1 MNFLKSNDPAPSRIY
16 YKINRLFYRLW
27 FRLVL
32 IIVFLVVSILVS
44 KKFLF
49 KDIDLNAEIRFLSE
63 ESSAIY
69 KGLTELSITRIIVK
83 GAQEPLKKEIITLI
97 ENAATEGFSAL
108 KAQALREKIEDIRK
122 VKKAFVKFST
132 DGLVIVNVIERK
144 EAVVF
149 FNNDRYEVLDS
160 NGVIL
165 SIKQNYE
172 GLSSFPLIVGK
183 DASKNIYALL
193 ELVNEIGSHQS
204 EVLYYEWVGERRWDI
219 HMKSELVFKLP
230 ENNLNKGLKV
240 MRMFLRETNKN
251 KLSKTVVSVDLRNID
266 KPIIRF
272 RNVPPVEY
280 IGTNTRR
287 LSG

>member
-1 MNFLKSNDPAPSRIY
+1 MNFLKSNDPAPSRLY

-69 KGLTELSITRIIVK
+69 KGLTELSITRIFVK
-83 GAQEPLKKEIITLI
+83 GAQASLKNEIITLI
-97 ENAATEGFSAL
+97 ETAATEGFSAL

-122 VKKAFVKFST
+122 VKKAFVKFSS

-149 FNNDRYEVLDS
+149 FNNDLYEVLDS
-160 NGVIL
+160 NGAIL

-172 GLSSFPLIVGK
+172 GLSSFPLLVGK
-183 DASKNIYALL
+183 DASKNINALL
-193 ELVNEIGSHQS
+193 ALVNEIGSYQS

-219 HMKSELVFKLP
+219 HMKSNLVFKLP
-230 ENNLNKGLKV
+230 ENNLNKGLDL
-240 MRMFLRETNKN
+240 MRMFLRETN

-266 KPIIRF
+266 KPIIKF
-272 RNVPPVEY
+272 RKAPP
-280 IGTNTRR
+280 IG
-287 LSG
+287 

>member
-1 MNFLKSNDPAPSRIY
+1 MNLLKSNDPAPSKLY

-49 KDIDLNAEIRFLSE
+49 EDIDLNAEIRFLSE

-69 KGLTELSITRIIVK
+69 KGLTELSITRILVK
-83 GAQEPLKKEIITLI
+83 GAQESLKKEIIALI
-97 ENAATEGFSAL
+97 ESAATAGFSAW

-149 FNNDRYEVLDS
+149 FNNDLYEVLDS

-172 GLSSFPLIVGK
+172 GLSSFPLLVGK
-183 DASKNIYALL
+183 DASKNINALL
-193 ELVNEIGSHQS
+193 ALVNEIGSYQS

-230 ENNLNKGLKV
+230 ENNLNKGLNV
-240 MRMFLRETNKN
+240 MRMFLRETN

-272 RNVPPVEY
+272 KNAPPVEY
-280 IGTNTRR
+280 IGKNVRR
-287 LSG
+287 LAG

>member
-1 MNFLKSNDPAPSRIY
+1 MNLLKSNDPAPSRLY

-27 FRLVL
+27 FRFVL
-32 IIVFLVVSILVS
+32 IIVFLVVSILLS
-44 KKFLF
+44 KKFIY

-69 KGLTELSITRIIVK
+69 KGLTELSITRILVK
-83 GAQEPLKKEIITLI
+83 GAQESLKKEVITLI

-149 FNNDRYEVLDS
+149 FNNDLYEVLDS

-172 GLSSFPLIVGK
+172 GLSSFPLLVGK
-183 DASKNIYALL
+183 DAPTNINALL
-193 ELVNEIGSHQS
+193 AIVNEIGSYQS

-219 HMKSELVFKLP
+219 YMKSELVFKLP

-240 MRMFLRETNKN
+240 MRMFLRETD
-251 KLSKTVVSVDLRNID
+251 KLLKTVVSVDLRNID

-272 RNVPPVEY
+272 RKAPPVEY
-280 IGTNTRR
+280 IGKNVRR
-287 LSG
+287 LAG

>member
-1 MNFLKSNDPAPSRIY
+1 MNLLKSNDPAPSRFS

-49 KDIDLNAEIRFLSE
+49 KDIDLNAEIRILSE

-69 KGLTELSITRIIVK
+69 KGLTELSITRIFVK
-83 GAQEPLKKEIITLI
+83 GAQESLKKEIITLI

-149 FNNDRYEVLDS
+149 FNNDLYEVLDS

-183 DASKNIYALL
+183 DASKNINKLL
-193 ELVNEIGSHQS
+193 ELVNEIGSYQS

-240 MRMFLRETNKN
+240 MRMFLRETNK
-251 KLSKTVVSVDLRNID
+251 LSRTAVSVDLRNID

-272 RNVPPVEY
+272 RKVPPVEY

>member
-1 MNFLKSNDPAPSRIY
+1 MNLLKSNDPAPSRLY

-27 FRLVL
+27 FRSMLM
-32 IIVFLVVSILVS
+32 IIFLVVSILLS
-44 KKFLF
+44 KKFLYQ
-49 KDIDLNAEIRFLSE
+49 DIDLNAEIRFLSE

-69 KGLTELSITRIIVK
+69 KGLTELSITRILVK
-83 GAQEPLKKEIITLI
+83 GAHETLRKEIITLV
-97 ENAATEGFSAL
+97 ENASTKGFSAL

-149 FNNDRYEVLDS
+149 FNNDLYEVLDS
-160 NGVIL
+160 SGVML

-172 GLSSFPLIVGK
+172 GLSSFPLLVGK
-183 DASKNIYALL
+183 DASKNISALL
-193 ELVNEIGSHQS
+193 ALINEIGSYKS

-230 ENNLNKGLKV
+230 ENNLNKGLEV
-240 MRMFLRETNKN
+240 MRMFLHETN
-251 KLSKTVVSVDLRNID
+251 KLSKTVVSVDLRNIH

-272 RNVPPVEY
+272 RKAPPVEY
-280 IGTNTRR
+280 IQKNTRR
-287 LSG
+287 LAG

>member
-1 MNFLKSNDPAPSRIY
+1 MNLLKSNDPAPSRLY

-32 IIVFLVVSILVS
+32 IIVFLVVSIFLS
-44 KKFLF
+44 QKFLN
-49 KDIDLNAEIRFLSE
+49 KNIDLNAEIKFLSE

-69 KGLTELSITRIIVK
+69 KGLTELSITRILVK
-83 GAQEPLKKEIITLI
+83 GAQESLKKEIITLI
-97 ENAATEGFSAL
+97 ENAATEGLSAL
-108 KAQALREKIEDIRK
+108 KAQALREKIEDKRK

-149 FNNDRYEVLDS
+149 FNNDLYEVLDS
-160 NGVIL
+160 DGVIL

-172 GLSSFPLIVGK
+172 GLSSFPLLVGK
-183 DASKNIYALL
+183 DAPTNINALL
-193 ELVNEIGSHQS
+193 AIVNEIGSYQS
-204 EVLYYEWVGERRWDI
+204 EVLYYEWIGERRWDI

-230 ENNLNKGLKV
+230 ENNLNEGLKV
-240 MRMFLRETNKN
+240 MCMFLRETD
-251 KLSKTVVSVDLRNID
+251 KLLKTVVSVDLRNID

-272 RNVPPVEY
+272 RKAPPVEY
-280 IGTNTRR
+280 LGKNKRR
-287 LSG
+287 LAG

>member
-1 MNFLKSNDPAPSRIY
+1 MNLLKSNDPAPSRLY

-32 IIVFLVVSILVS
+32 IIVFLVVSILIS
-44 KKFLF
+44 KKFLY
-49 KDIDLNAEIRFLSE
+49 KEIDLNAEIRFLSE
-63 ESSAIY
+63 EGSAIY
-69 KGLTELSITRIIVK
+69 KGLTELSITRILVN
-83 GAQEPLKKEIITLI
+83 GAQELLKKEIISLV

-122 VKKAFVKFST
+122 VKKAFVKLST

-144 EAVVF
+144 EAVIF
-149 FNNDRYEVLDS
+149 INNGVYEVLDN

-165 SIKQNYE
+165 SIKQNYV
-172 GLSSFPLIVGK
+172 GLSGFPLLVGK
-183 DASKNIYALL
+183 NASKNINALL
-193 ELVNEIGSHQS
+193 ALVNEIGSYQS

-240 MRMFLRETNKN
+240 MRMFLHETN

-272 RNVPPVEY
+272 RKAPRVE
-280 IGTNTRR
+280 IIRKNIRR
-287 LSG
+287 LAG